1 MATELKTIKG
11 KFQSKTQEKLV
22 GGEMFLTRFS
32 GGKEGMKVQLTIST
46 SHQDDLFTHI
56 TFDKE
61 GIKQLIEELKESFD
75 LG

>member
-1 MATELKTIKG
+1 
-11 KFQSKTQEKLV
+11 LV

>member
-1 MATELKTIKG
+1 MSKELKTIKG
-11 KFQSKTQEKLV
+11 KFHSKTQEKLV
-22 GGEMFLTRFS
+22 GGEMFMTRFF

-61 GIKQLIEELKESFD
+61 GITQLIEELKENFD
-75 LG
+75 LK

>member
-46 SHQDDLFTHI
+46 SHQDDFFTHI

-61 GIKQLIEELKESFD
+61 GIKQLIEELKENFD
-75 LG
+75 LN